1 MQDIFLDYCMLQEE
15 STEFNAS
22 SFLLMKGEKLVLI
35 VTYIPVP

>member
-22 SFLLMKGEKLVLI
+22 SFLLMKGEKLV
-35 VTYIPVP
+35 VTYILVP